1 MTSSSEIHVQEVL
14 NNLSNS
20 IKRDAEIVDGTSF
33 TAAIAQHDAT
43 VLPAD
48 LPVTL
53 TAELSTALPTELP
66 AALPVAIAT
75 SLPTALPGQDQ
86 HQIDQEELERIA
98 QQHQQEQAQ
107 FQAEVQHAQAQ
118 AEAQVQAQV
127 QAQAQAE
134 QDAQVQAQVQ
144 AVQAQVQAH
153 VQAQV
158 AQVAQAQEQVQSLQE
173 ALVEDNHVI
182 HVNAL
187 DSNNSST
194 LATVPLTATG
204 SVPPPAKP
212 APGSEE
218 WHRIRRDN
226 HKEVERRRRENINEG
241 INDLAAVVPNS
252 DKNKGAILRQAV
264 QYIQAIQETHVK
276 LLEDVQ
282 SIEAVKFEREQALVA
297 KNVAQAELQNL
308 ITQHAELKRNYD
320 TLRKEFDEA
329 EEAKKKQRADEEA

>member
-14 NNLSNS
+14 NNLSNT
-20 IKRDAEIVDGTSF
+20 IKRDAEIVDGSSF
-33 TAAIAQHDAT
+33 TAAIAQQDAT
-43 VLPAD
+43 ALPTSLAAD

-53 TAELSTALPTELP
+53 PAELSTALTAELP
-66 AALPVAIAT
+66 TSLPVAIAT
-75 SLPTALPGQDQ
+75 SIPSQEQ
-86 HQIDQEELERIA
+86 HQIDQEQLERIA

-107 FQAEVQHAQAQ
+107 L
-118 AEAQVQAQV
+118 

-134 QDAQVQAQVQ
+134 QDAHVHAQVQ
-144 AVQAQVQAH
+144 AVQAHVQAH

-158 AQVAQAQEQVQSLQE
+158 AQAAQAQQAQEQAQPLQE

-194 LATVPLTATG
+194 LATVPIT
-204 SVPPPAKP
+204 SVASAVLPPAKP

-226 HKEVERRRRENINEG
+226 HKEVERRRRENINHG
-241 INDLAAVVPNS
+241 INDLAAVIPNS

-264 QYIQAIQETHVK
+264 TYIQTIQEAQVK
-276 LLEDVQ
+276 MMEEAQNV
-282 SIEAVKFEREQALVA
+282 EAVKFEREQALAA
-297 KNVAQAELQNL
+297 KNLAQAELQNL
-308 ITQHAELKRNYD
+308 IAQHAELKRNYD
-320 TLRKEFDEA
+320 ALRKDFDEA
-329 EEAKKKQRADEEA
+329 EEARKKQRPADEE

>member
-14 NNLSNS
+14 NNLSNT
-20 IKRDAEIVDGTSF
+20 IKRDAEIVDGSSF
-33 TAAIAQHDAT
+33 TAAIAQQDAT
-43 VLPAD
+43 ALPTSLAAE

-53 TAELSTALPTELP
+53 PTELSTALAAELP
-66 AALPVAIAT
+66 AALPVTIAT
-75 SLPTALPGQDQ
+75 SIPSQEQ
-86 HQIDQEELERIA
+86 HQIGQEQLERIA

-107 FQAEVQHAQAQ
+107 L
-118 AEAQVQAQV
+118 
-127 QAQAQAE
+127 AQAQAE
-134 QDAQVQAQVQ
+134 QDAHVHAQVQ

-158 AQVAQAQEQVQSLQE
+158 AQAAQAQQAQEQVQPLQE

-194 LATVPLTATG
+194 LATVPITSVA
-204 SVPPPAKP
+204 SAVPPPAKP

-226 HKEVERRRRENINEG
+226 HKEVERRRRENINHG
-241 INDLAAVVPNS
+241 INDLAAVIPNS

-264 QYIQAIQETHVK
+264 QYIQTIQEAQVK
-276 LLEDVQ
+276 MMEEAQNV
-282 SIEAVKFEREQALVA
+282 EAVKFEREQALVA
-297 KNVAQAELQNL
+297 KNLAQAELQNL
-308 ITQHAELKRNYD
+308 IAQHAELKRNYD
-320 TLRKEFDEA
+320 ALRKEVDDA
-329 EEAKKKQRADEEA
+329 EEAKKKQRPADEE

>member
-14 NNLSNS
+14 NNLSNT
-20 IKRDAEIVDGTSF
+20 IKRDAEIVDGSSF
-33 TAAIAQHDAT
+33 TAAIAQQDAT
-43 VLPAD
+43 ALPTSLAAE

-53 TAELSTALPTELP
+53 STELSSVLASELP
-66 AALPVAIAT
+66 AALPVAVAT
-75 SLPTALPGQDQ
+75 SIPPQEQ
-86 HQIDQEELERIA
+86 HQIDQEQLERIA

-107 FQAEVQHAQAQ
+107 LA
-118 AEAQVQAQV
+118 

-134 QDAQVQAQVQ
+134 QDAQVQ

-158 AQVAQAQEQVQSLQE
+158 AQAAQAAQAQQAQEQSQSLQE
-173 ALVEDNHVI
+173 ALVEDKHVI

-194 LATVPLTATG
+194 LATVPLTSVA
-204 SVPPPAKP
+204 SAVPPPAKP

-226 HKEVERRRRENINEG
+226 HKEVERRRRENINHG
-241 INDLAAVVPNS
+241 INDLAAVIPNS

-264 QYIQAIQETHVK
+264 QYIQTIQEAQVK
-276 LLEDVQ
+276 LME
-282 SIEAVKFEREQALVA
+282 EAQNVEAIKFEREQALVA
-297 KNVAQAELQNL
+297 KNLAQAELQNL
-308 ITQHAELKRNYD
+308 IAQHAELKRNYD
-320 TLRKEFDEA
+320 ALRKEVDET
-329 EEAKKKQRADEEA
+329 EETKKKQRPADD

>member
-14 NNLSNS
+14 NNLSNT
-20 IKRDAEIVDGTSF
+20 IKRDAEIVDGSSF
-33 TAAIAQHDAT
+33 TAAIAQQDAT
-43 VLPAD
+43 ALPTSLASE

-53 TAELSTALPTELP
+53 STDISSVLVSELP
-66 AALPVAIAT
+66 AALPVAVAT
-75 SLPTALPGQDQ
+75 SIPPQEQ
-86 HQIDQEELERIA
+86 HQIGQEQLERIA

-107 FQAEVQHAQAQ
+107 LA
-118 AEAQVQAQV
+118 

-144 AVQAQVQAH
+144 AVQAHVQAH

-158 AQVAQAQEQVQSLQE
+158 AQAAQAQQAQEQAQSLQE
-173 ALVEDNHVI
+173 ALVEDKHVI

-194 LATVPLTATG
+194 LATVPITSVSSA
-204 SVPPPAKP
+204 VPPPAKP

-226 HKEVERRRRENINEG
+226 HKEVERRRRENINHG
-241 INDLAAVVPNS
+241 INDLAAVIPNS

-264 QYIQAIQETHVK
+264 EYIQTIQEAQVK
-276 LLEDVQ
+276 MMEEAQ
-282 SIEAVKFEREQALVA
+282 SVEAIKFEREQALVA
-297 KNVAQAELQNL
+297 KNLAQAELQNL
-308 ITQHAELKRNYD
+308 LAQHAELKRNYD
-320 TLRKEFDEA
+320 VLRKEA
-329 EEAKKKQRADEEA
+329 EEAEETKKKQRPADD